1 MAAPATAARP
11 APTAELTS
19 VRLASLLGVPVDWAP
34 AEPDALD
41 CDALPEAAAE
51 DDAEVVSFLHVT
63 FDGTE

>member
-1 MAAPATAARP
+1 MPTTAARP
-11 APTAELTS
+11 APVAEATS

-41 CDALPEAAAE
+41 CVALPEAAPE
-51 DDAEVVSFLHVT
+51 GDAEVVAFLHVT